1 MRKTLL
7 TNDCRMS
14 IICKAFYFTDGCG
27 YVFEKDLRFNL
38 LYDLYGALLNEHRS
52 DIFSLYYAEDLSLS
66 EIAEDTGL
74 SRQGVRASVKKT
86 EEELL
91 EYEAKLHLAER
102 TQRLRTDGA
111 SALGA
116 LEELKSS
123 VGIDRPDD
131 TERIERIEQF
141 IRTVIG

>member
-7 TNDCRMS
+7 TNDLRMS

-52 DIFSLYYAEDLSLS
+52 EIFSLYYAEDLSLS

-74 SRQGVRASVKKT
+74 SRQGVRATLKPAQFTS
-86 EEELL
+86 
-91 EYEAKLHLAER
+91 ASSA
-102 TQRLRTDGA
+102 GSCAIA
-111 SALGA
+111 SATLSGSRRS
-116 LEELKSS
+116 K
-123 VGIDRPDD
+123 
-131 TERIERIEQF
+131 
-141 IRTVIG
+141 

>member
-1 MRKTLL
+1 M
-7 TNDCRMS
+7 
-14 IICKAFYFTDGCG
+14 
-27 YVFEKDLRFNL
+27 
-38 LYDLYGALLNEHRS
+38 
-52 DIFSLYYAEDLSLS
+52 
-66 EIAEDTGL
+66 
-74 SRQGVRASVKKT
+74 KKT

-116 LEELKSS
+116 LEKLKGS
-123 VGIDRPDD
+123 VGTDRPDD

-141 IRTVIG
+141 IRAVIG